1 MPKAVR
7 DVAELALMGLVLGL
21 MLGVLA
27 AGLTATWVTGGDL
40 ANVGFG
46 TILAFAPWEV
56 GGWREPFQRAVTVG
70 GAVALAVTCAVPA
83 LAYRRP
89 LTSHGSARWA
99 TPEELRRA
107 ALAARLADLK
117 GPIYGKL
124 GTPRRRAPFLT
135 SPEIP
140 HSLIA
145 APTGSGKG
153 IGVVI
158 PTLLTYPG
166 SVICLDVKGE
176 NFAKT
181 ARRRLSMD
189 DQVYKFAPYD
199 PEGRTHRYN
208 PLDEVVAAPL
218 RRRYARARALAS
230 GLIVAKRGGEGFLGG
245 AWDLFAATALL
256 VIQRGTPT
264 IGAIYDALSE
274 PGEAYVT
281 LRRLAEE
288 ARAPEAKKILGK
300 MSALESKILSSYMSV
315 LDDGGLSLWADP
327 LVRDVTSASDFSLH
341 GLRRDPASIYVV
353 VAPNDLATLA
363 PLVRLLFQ
371 QAVAIVQSAEPD
383 LAKGE
388 TLPVLFLLDEFVSLG
403 RMDDLARAMTTLRGF
418 GGRAMIVVQ
427 TLASLR
433 DLYGRD
439 GASVFLANCRMQL
452 FMAPADEETPD
463 YISRAAGDYT
473 RRSRAKSWRGGEM
486 ATSYSERVEGAR
498 LMRPEQVRML
508 GEGRV
513 LALVQNQYPVLA
525 HRVSY
530 LEDRELAP
538 LFHAQEKKKLPEPP
552 ALGPSEPEP
561 EAAAVADGAMA
572 PGAHAAAPEADA
584 GRARPKRAP
593 APAPDP
599 APRPDAPG
607 AQVETATE
615 RPAAP
620 PAAVAAPAGKEMDEE
635 TEREVYAGLGHVS
648 VDQARV
654 LDVVVSALSQAR
666 RRNRARIAGGVEE
679 GDDGEGRPA
688 DPTGPNGSD
697 GQPRPASHPEA
708 PAPGR
713 GEVSDIL
720 RAARDA
726 NRDRGEAPGP

>member
-7 DVAELALMGLVLGL
+7 DVASLALMGLVLGL

-27 AGLTATWVTGGDL
+27 AGLYATWATGGDM

-56 GGWREPFQRAVTVG
+56 GGWREPFRRAVTVG

-99 TPEELRRA
+99 TPEELRGA
-107 ALAARLADLK
+107 GLTARLKDLK

-124 GTPRRRAPFLT
+124 GTPCGRAPFLT
-135 SPEIP
+135 SREIP

-176 NFAKT
+176 NFDKT
-181 ARRRLSMD
+181 ARRRVALD
-189 DQVYKFAPYD
+189 DRVYKFAPYD

-208 PLDEVVAAPL
+208 PLDDTAAAPA
-218 RRRYARARALAS
+218 RRRYAEARRLAS
-230 GLIVAKRGGEGFLGG
+230 GLIVAKHGAEGFLSG
-245 AWDLFAATALL
+245 ACDLFAATAL
-256 VIQRGTPT
+256 VMVQRGTPT
-264 IGAIYDALSE
+264 IGAIYDALSQ
-274 PGEAYVT
+274 PGEAHVV
-281 LRRLAEE
+281 LRSLAEE
-288 ARAPEAKKILGK
+288 AEAPEARKILHK
-300 MSALESKILSSYMSV
+300 NAALESRILSSYLSV
-315 LDDGGLSLWADP
+315 LDEGGLSLWADP

-341 GLRRDPASIYVV
+341 ELRRDPASIYIV
-353 VAPNDLATLA
+353 VAPNDLVTLA

-371 QAVAIVQSAEPD
+371 QAVAITQRAEPD
-383 LAKGE
+383 KAKGE
-388 TLPVLFLLDEFVSLG
+388 VFPVLFLLDEFVSLG
-403 RMDDLARAMTTLRGF
+403 RMDELAKAMTTLRSY
-418 GGRAMIVVQ
+418 GGRVMIVVQ

-439 GASVFLANCRMQL
+439 GAGTFLANCRMQL

-473 RRSRAKSWRGGEM
+473 RKLRAKSWRGGEM

-513 LALVQNQYPVLA
+513 VALVQNQHPVLA

-530 LEDRELAP
+530 LEDRKLAR
-538 LFHAQEKKKLPEPP
+538 LFRAQDDETLPEPP
-552 ALGPSEPEP
+552 ALEPAEPEGP
-561 EAAAVADGAMA
+561 TAQAVAPAYDARGAVTKRGLKDAAA
-572 PGAHAAAPEADA
+572 AAASAS
-584 GRARPKRAP
+584 K
-593 APAPDP
+593 PDT
-599 APRPDAPG
+599 AATPDAP
-607 AQVETATE
+607 AA
-615 RPAAP
+615 PAAP
-620 PAAVAAPAGKEMDEE
+620 SGPAAPALVEEMDEE
-635 TEREVYAGLGHVS
+635 TEREVYSALGHVS
-648 VDQARV
+648 ETQAAM
-654 LDVVVSALSQAR
+654 LD
-666 RRNRARIAGGVEE
+666 
-679 GDDGEGRPA
+679 
-688 DPTGPNGSD
+688 
-697 GQPRPASHPEA
+697 
-708 PAPGR
+708 
-713 GEVSDIL
+713 DIL
-720 RAARDA
+720 REVDAARARRGRHLPEQVQDA
-726 NRDRGEAPGP
+726 ALAEEPERAKHPVSKGQSKPMSSDLSAMAAAAKAINRTRLETRNDELKP